1 MDLENYDK
9 LFRTIAV
16 ANILVLLVLPV

>member
-16 ANILVLLVLPV
+16 ANIVVMLVVA